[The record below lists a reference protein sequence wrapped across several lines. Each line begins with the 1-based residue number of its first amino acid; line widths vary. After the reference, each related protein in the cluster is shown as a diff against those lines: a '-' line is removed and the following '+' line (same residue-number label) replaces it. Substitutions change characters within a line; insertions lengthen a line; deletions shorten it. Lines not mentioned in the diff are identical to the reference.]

1 MTLVREA
8 PLNDHE
14 TTTIPLHRTVA
25 ALLVALGCL
34 GIGLFAL
41 LDAAISAF
49 PVSIRPLIH
58 PDGGLATA
66 LFGLAVLFNAFARPV
81 SARLT
86 ALALL
91 VVAATSPWRAFPGS
105 MPDTMALM
113 FVLLAA
119 GLLLSGCHDRRLQS
133 ISRGAAWLAVL
144 SGSAFLLTGWFTP
157 LPEALF
163 THTTTAVIAGLV
175 ITAGGVAL
183 LLQGQ
188 LTHQPPAR
196 LSPLSLATGILGS
209 LLAVSGWYFLSSQS
223 LQRLDQGGA
232 FALSQLE
239 TTSQRVLDDRV
250 RLLQRLVGRW
260 ETLGE
265 IPTAPLRQHELDSYL
280 EDFPSL
286 GFIAVLDDEFQFL
299 EGQSHH
305 QDLDDD
311 EIVSTLSSASVAT
324 WLPTDDSPAAR
335 RALHNTA
342 IRDPE
347 GENWLLLAL
356 PLSLSSPHWLV
367 SSIDIATLLD
377 RQISHA
383 GPFHLQVE
391 HEGEMLFDS
400 LETTSDQALHA
411 IAQRHIELPGGGEWT
426 LTAALPRSHL
436 QLSAVMPTLT
446 LLSGMLFTYLLMVS
460 LGLNQLSK
468 ERRRRLNASHR
479 ALEQTMKQRDQFFT
493 LSLELFCRVDL
504 KGRFLQV
511 NPAFQQLLGI
521 NHRELVGSTYD
532 RLIHPDDQ
540 PLIDHAIQTLAGG
553 ERIHQME
560 ARVIDTHGEIHWVEI
575 NAALGEEAVIYAVA
589 RDVTLRKQSEAQQV
603 RDRRL
608 FRIAG
613 RTAQIG
619 GWYFDLEEGRPIWS
633 DEVCAIHD
641 EPAGFQPTLE
651 QATTY
656 YVPACRERLQQ
667 AFEACIHHGAPFD
680 DVYEIVTAKG
690 RHRYVR
696 VIGEAIRNEQGE
708 VVRAQGSTQDITERR
723 RLQDEVRQLAE
734 RLTTT
739 LESITDGFFT
749 LDAEWRFTYLNQEAE
764 RLLQRSRQE
773 LLGQEIWQAFPE
785 ALGTL
790 FETEYRRAVDDDV
803 SVTFE
808 EHNPRLDLWV
818 EAHAYPSDEGLTV
831 YFQNINARK
840 TAERQLRILERGI
853 ESSINGVV
861 IADARQP
868 GNPIIYANAAFE
880 KITGYTREEVIGR
893 NCRMLQGENTDP
905 SAIRAL
911 RNGIEARRTLHVTL
925 LNYRKDGSPFWND
938 LYISPVLDDQGD
950 VTHFIGIQNDI
961 STQREYESR
970 LAYNASHDA
979 LTGLPNRALLEDRLA
994 QSCQFARRYARSLAV
1009 LFVDLDDFKPINDTL
1024 GHELGDHILIEV
1036 ARRLESSVRPGDTVA
1051 RFGGDEFVILLPDLA
1066 HQDDVLP
1073 IVDRL
1078 LDSVARPY
1086 RDGDSELR
1094 LTASIGIALHQDDR
1108 LPPTR
1113 LIQQADLAMYKAK
1126 RHGRNTYQW
1135 FTQDLNHK
1143 VSQRVT
1149 LRNALQRAIEEEQ
1162 FELHYQPQIHGASGS
1177 VVGFEALIR
1186 WRHPERGY
1194 VSPAEF
1200 IGLAEDTGQIIPI
1213 SDWVLATA
1221 CRDNH
1226 YLNELGL
1233 GAFVMSVNVSPMQ
1246 FQRNR
1251 FAGRVHDT
1259 LATNGLAP
1267 ALLELELTEG
1277 VLMDGSEGVIDT
1289 LHTLREQGIKIAID
1303 DFGTGFSS
1311 LSYLKQLPI
1320 DKIKIDRSFIREVI
1334 SDHRDAAIVK
1344 GIISMA
1350 SSLPVKVVAE
1360 GVETQAQYAF
1370 LRKQQCDVFQGYY
1383 FARPMPLGEVE
1394 SFLHDNLAA
1403 QRLQQARESGEAGEH
1418 TVLLLDDEAN
1428 ILRALTRTLR
1438 RDGYRI
1444 LATESAH
1451 HAFELLA
1458 TEDVQVI
1465 ISDQRMP
1472 EMSGTEFLRRVK
1484 ELYPDTIQIV
1494 LSGYT
1499 DLKTVTAAINE
1510 GAIFKFLTKPWDDD
1524 ELRLVVQQAFRKAA
1538 MTQVQTR

>member
-1 MTLVREA
+1 M
-8 PLNDHE
+8 NDNE
-14 TTTIPLHRTVA
+14 TTTTPLYRAVA
-25 ALLVALGCL
+25 TLLVALSCL

-41 LDAAISAF
+41 LDAAIGAF
-49 PVSIRPLIH
+49 PVAERPLIQV
-58 PDGGLATA
+58 DGGLATA
-66 LFGLAVLFNAFARPV
+66 LLGLAVLFHAFARPV
-81 SARLT
+81 SSRLT

-91 VVAATSPWRAFPGS
+91 GIAVTSPWRAFPGS
-105 MPDTMALM
+105 MPDAMALM
-113 FVLLAA
+113 FTLIALGMLA
-119 GLLLSGCHDRRLQS
+119 SGCQNRRL
-133 ISRGAAWLAVL
+133 RHAARLLAWLAVV
-144 SGSAFLLTGWFTP
+144 SGGTFVLLGWLTP

-163 THTTTAVIAGLV
+163 THATTAVIAGLIV
-175 ITAGGVAL
+175 TAGGAVIL
-183 LLQGQ
+183 IQGQ
-188 LTHQPPAR
+188 LKRCPPVR
-196 LSPLSLATGILGS
+196 LSPLPLAAGALGI
-209 LLAVSGWYFLSSQS
+209 LLAVSGWYYLSSQS
-223 LQRLDQGGA
+223 LQRLEQGGV
-232 FALSQLE
+232 FTLSHVKATIE
-239 TTSQRVLDDRV
+239 HDIEDRV

-260 ETLGE
+260 ETLGR
-265 IPTAPLRQHELDSYL
+265 IPAAPLRQHELDSYL

-286 GFIAVLDDEFQFL
+286 DFIAVLDDDFQFL
-299 EGQSHH
+299 DGESRHP
-305 QDLDDD
+305 DIDDGW
-311 EIVSTLSSASVAT
+311 IANVLSSASKAK
-324 WLPTDDSPAAR
+324 DDSPVGR
-335 RALHNTA
+335 HALHSTA
-342 IRDPE
+342 IRGPR
-347 GENWLLLAL
+347 GEHWLLLAL

-367 SSIDIATLLD
+367 SSINVATLFE
-377 RQISHA
+377 RQESHTD
-383 GPFHLQVE
+383 PFHLQVA
-391 HEGEMLFDS
+391 HEGEVLFDS
-400 LETTSDQALHA
+400 LEATSDQALQA
-411 IAQRHIELPGGGEWT
+411 IAQQHIEIPGSGGWT

-436 QLSAVMPTLT
+436 RLSAVMPTLT
-446 LLSGMLFTYLLMVS
+446 LLSGLLFTYLLMIS
-460 LGLNQLSK
+460 LGLNQLSR
-468 ERRRRLNASHR
+468 ERRHRLNASHR

-504 KGRFLQV
+504 EGRFLQV
-511 NPAFQQLLGI
+511 NPAFQQLLGFSHDQLI
-521 NHRELVGSTYD
+521 GSTYG

-540 PLIDHAIQTLAGG
+540 PLIAQAIQALAGG
-553 ERIHQME
+553 GRIQQLE
-560 ARVIDTHGEIHWVEI
+560 ARVVDARDETHWVEI
-575 NAALGEEAVIYAVA
+575 NAALGDESVIYAVA
-589 RDVTLRKQSEAQQV
+589 RDVTLRKQAEAQQV

-608 FRIAG
+608 FRIVG

-619 GWYFDLEEGRPIWS
+619 GWYFDLSEGRPIWS

-651 QATTY
+651 QAIAY
-656 YVPACRERLQQ
+656 YKPAYRERLQQ
-667 AFEACIHHGAPFD
+667 AFETCVREGKPID
-680 DVYEIVTAKG
+680 DVFEIVTAKG

-696 VIGEAIRNEQGE
+696 VIGEAMRNEQGE
-708 VVRAQGSTQDITERR
+708 VIRAQGSTQDITERK
-723 RLQDEVRQLAE
+723 RLQDEVHQLAE

-749 LDAEWRFTYLNQEAE
+749 LDAEWRFSYLNHEAE

-773 LLGQEIWQAFPE
+773 LLGQDIWQAFPE
-785 ALGTL
+785 AEGTL
-790 FETEYRRAVDDDV
+790 FETEYRRAVADGI

-818 EAHAYPSDEGLTV
+818 EVHAYPSDEGLAV

-840 TAERQLRILERGI
+840 AAERQLRILERGI
-853 ESSINGVV
+853 ESSVNGVV
-861 IADARQP
+861 IADAQQP
-868 GNPIIYANAAFE
+868 GYPIIYANAAFE
-880 KITGYTREEVIGR
+880 KITGYTREEVIGH
-893 NCRMLQGENTDP
+893 NCRMLQGEHTDP
-905 SAIRAL
+905 GARRAL
-911 RNGIEARRTLHVTL
+911 RLGIEARRMLHVTL

-938 LYISPVLDDQGD
+938 LYISPVFDDQGE

-970 LAYNASHDA
+970 LAYHASHDA
-979 LTGLPNRALLEDRLA
+979 LTGLPNRTLLEDRLA
-994 QSCQFARRYARSLAV
+994 QSSQFAHRYARSLAV

-1024 GHELGDHILIEV
+1024 GHEIGDHILIEV
-1036 ARRLESSVRPGDTVA
+1036 ARRLEAGVRPGDTVA

-1073 IVDRL
+1073 IVERL

-1094 LTASIGIALHQDDR
+1094 LTASIGIALHQDDDLR
-1108 LPPTR
+1108 PTR

-1177 VVGFEALIR
+1177 VIGFEALIR

-1194 VSPAEF
+1194 VSPMEF

-1221 CRDNH
+1221 CRDNRH
-1226 YLNELGL
+1226 LNELGL
-1233 GAFVMSVNVSPMQ
+1233 GPLVMSANVSPMQ
-1246 FQRNR
+1246 FQRSR
-1251 FAGRVHDT
+1251 FVSHVHDT
-1259 LATNGLAP
+1259 LATTGLAP
-1267 ALLELELTEG
+1267 ELLELELTEG

-1289 LHTLREQGIKIAID
+1289 LHVLREQGIKIAID

-1320 DKIKIDRSFIREVI
+1320 DKIKIDRSFIRDVI

-1360 GVETQAQYAF
+1360 GVETQAQHAF
-1370 LRKQQCDVFQGYY
+1370 LQKLPCDMYQGYY
-1383 FARPMPLGEVE
+1383 FARPMPLDELEG
-1394 SFLHDNLAA
+1394 FLHDNHAA
-1403 QRLQQARESGEAGEH
+1403 QRLRLARENGEAGKP

-1428 ILRALTRTLR
+1428 ILNALTRTLR

-1444 LATESAH
+1444 LATESPQQ
-1451 HAFELLA
+1451 AFELLA

-1484 ELYPDTIQIV
+1484 ELHPETIQIV

-1499 DLKTVTAAINE
+1499 DLKTVTTAINE

-1524 ELRLVVQQAFRKAA
+1524 ELRQVVQQAFRKAA
-1538 MTQVQTR
+1538 LMQVQAPS

>member
-1 MTLVREA
+1 M
-8 PLNDHE
+8 NDNE
-14 TTTIPLHRTVA
+14 TTTTPLYRTATVTM
-25 ALLVALGCL
+25 VALSCL

-41 LDAAISAF
+41 VDAAVSAF
-49 PVSIRPLIH
+49 PVSIRPLIN

-66 LFGLAVLFNAFARPV
+66 LLGLALLFGCLARTH
-81 SARLT
+81 SARLA
-86 ALALL
+86 ALALFG
-91 VVAATSPWRAFPGS
+91 VAATSPWRAFPGS
-105 MPDTMALM
+105 MPDAMALM
-113 FVLLAA
+113 FAFLALSLLA
-119 GLLLSGCHDRRLQS
+119 SGCRNHRL
-133 ISRGAAWLAVL
+133 RNVARFLAWLTVL
-144 SGSAFLLTGWFTP
+144 SGSAFLLTGWLTP

-175 ITAGGVAL
+175 VTAGGAGILV
-183 LLQGQ
+183 Q
-188 LTHQPPAR
+188 HR
-196 LSPLSLATGILGS
+196 LHRQSPMRFSRLPLATGILGS

-223 LQRLDQGGA
+223 LQRLEGDVA
-232 FALSQLE
+232 YTLSHAK
-239 TTSQRVLDDRV
+239 TTIRHDIEDHVQ
-250 RLLQRLVGRW
+250 LLQRLVGRW
-260 ETLGE
+260 ETLGR
-265 IPTAPLRQHELDSYL
+265 IPAAPLRQHELDSYL
-280 EDFPSL
+280 DDFPSL
-286 GFIAVLDDEFQFL
+286 DFIAVLDDEFQFL

-305 QDLDDD
+305 PELDDD
-311 EIVSTLSSASVAT
+311 EIVNTLSSASVAT
-324 WLPTDDSPAAR
+324 WLPDSPAAR
-335 RALHNTA
+335 RALHSTA
-342 IRDPE
+342 IRGSQ

-367 SSIDIATLLD
+367 SSLDVATLLE
-377 RQISHA
+377 RHESHT
-383 GPFHLQVE
+383 GPFHLQVA
-391 HEGEMLFDS
+391 HAGEMLFDS
-400 LETTSDQALHA
+400 LETTADQALQA
-411 IAQRHIELPGGGEWT
+411 IDQQHIELPGGGEWT
-426 LTAALPRSHL
+426 LTAALPRSRL
-436 QLSAVMPTLT
+436 QLSAVVPTLT
-446 LLSGMLFTYLLMVS
+446 LLSGLLFTYLLMIS
-460 LGLNQLSK
+460 LGLNQLSR
-468 ERRRRLNASHR
+468 ERRHRLNASHR

-504 KGRFLQV
+504 EGRFLQV
-511 NPAFQQLLGI
+511 NPAFQQSLGFSHDQLI
-521 NHRELVGSTYD
+521 GSTYG

-540 PLIDHAIQTLAGG
+540 PLIAQAIQALAGG
-553 ERIHQME
+553 DRIQQLE
-560 ARVIDTHGEIHWVEI
+560 ARVIDARDETHWVEI
-575 NAALGEEAVIYAVA
+575 NAALGDESVIYAVA
-589 RDVTLRKQSEAQQV
+589 RDVTLRKQAEAQQV

-608 FRIAG
+608 FRIVG

-619 GWYFDLEEGRPIWS
+619 GWYFDLSEGRPIWS

-651 QATTY
+651 QAIAY
-656 YVPACRERLQQ
+656 YKPAYRERLQQ
-667 AFEACIHHGAPFD
+667 AFETCVREGKPID
-680 DVYEIVTAKG
+680 DVFEIVTAKG

-696 VIGEAIRNEQGE
+696 VIGEAMRNEQGE
-708 VVRAQGSTQDITERR
+708 IIRAQGSTQDITERK
-723 RLQDEVRQLAE
+723 RLQDEVHQLAE

-749 LDAEWRFTYLNQEAE
+749 LDAEWRFSYLNHEAE

-773 LLGQEIWQAFPE
+773 LLGQDIWQAFPE
-785 ALGTL
+785 AEGTL
-790 FETEYRRAVDDDV
+790 FETEYRRAVADGI

-808 EHNPRLDLWV
+808 EYNPRLDLWV
-818 EAHAYPSDEGLTV
+818 EVHAYPSDEGLAV

-840 TAERQLRILERGI
+840 AAERQLRILERGI
-853 ESSINGVV
+853 ESSVNGVV
-861 IADARQP
+861 IADAQQP
-868 GNPIIYANAAFE
+868 GYPIVYANAAFE
-880 KITGYTREEVIGR
+880 KITGYTREEVIGH

-905 SAIRAL
+905 DAKRAL
-911 RNGIEARRTLHVTL
+911 RLGIEARRTLHVTL

-938 LYISPVLDDQGD
+938 LYISPVFDDPGE

-970 LAYNASHDA
+970 LAYHASHDA

-994 QSCQFARRYARSLAV
+994 QSSQFAHRYARSLAV

-1024 GHELGDHILIEV
+1024 GHEVGDHILIEV
-1036 ARRLESSVRPGDTVA
+1036 ARRLEAGVRPGDTVA

-1073 IVDRL
+1073 IVERL

-1094 LTASIGIALHQDDR
+1094 LTASIGIALRQDDDLR
-1108 LPPTR
+1108 PTR

-1177 VVGFEALIR
+1177 VIGFEALIR

-1194 VSPAEF
+1194 VSPMEF

-1221 CRDNH
+1221 CRDNRH
-1226 YLNELGL
+1226 LNELGL
-1233 GAFVMSVNVSPMQ
+1233 GPLVMSANVSPMQ
-1246 FQRNR
+1246 FQRSR
-1251 FAGRVHDT
+1251 FVSHVQDT
-1259 LATNGLAP
+1259 LATTGLAP
-1267 ALLELELTEG
+1267 ELLELELTEG

-1289 LHTLREQGIKIAID
+1289 LHVLREQGIKIAID

-1360 GVETQAQYAF
+1360 GVETQAQHAF
-1370 LRKQQCDVFQGYY
+1370 LQKLPCDIYQGYY
-1383 FARPMPLGEVE
+1383 FARPMPLDELEG
-1394 SFLHDNLAA
+1394 FLHQNRAA
-1403 QRLQQARESGEAGEH
+1403 QRLRLARENGEAGKP

-1428 ILRALTRTLR
+1428 ILNALTRTLR

-1444 LATESAH
+1444 LATERPQQ
-1451 HAFELLA
+1451 AFELLA

-1484 ELYPDTIQIV
+1484 ELHPDTIQIV

-1499 DLKTVTAAINE
+1499 DLKTVTTAINE
-1510 GAIFKFLTKPWDDD
+1510 GAIFKFLTKPWDDE

-1538 MTQVQTR
+1538 LMQVQAPS